1 MEITYIIQKS
11 RRRSI
16 SVSVMTDNRVL
27 VKAPY
32 GTSERTVQEFLLSK
46 KDWIT
51 KHLEKQ
57 NREEEKAE
65 SLGLLSADEIKQ
77 IKKQARKIIPQRVEY
92 WANKIGVTYGRIAI
106 RLQSSRWGSCAQ
118 NGNLNFN
125 CLLVL
130 MPQEILDSVV
140 VHELCHRKHMNHSK
154 EFYAEIDRV
163 FPDYK
168 RCYKFVNR
176 KAVKKQAVR
185 VVLGL
190 SSMKDNGGVYM
201 KRASCY
207 NEKNQEVR

>member
-1 MEITYIIQKS
+1 MEITYVIQKS

-16 SVSVMTDNRVL
+16 SVSLMTDNRVL

-32 GTSERTVQEFLLSK
+32 GTTERTVQEFLLSK
-46 KDWIT
+46 KDWIK

-65 SLGLLSADEIKQ
+65 SLGLLSADEIRQ

-106 RLQSSRWGSCAQ
+106 RLQSSRWGSCSVD
-118 NGNLNFN
+118 GNLNFN

-130 MPQEILDSVV
+130 MPPEIMDSVV
-140 VHELCHRKHMNHSK
+140 VHELCHRRHMNHSK

-168 RCYKFVNR
+168 RCNKW
-176 KAVKKQAVR
+176 Q
-185 VVLGL
+185 
-190 SSMKDNGGVYM
+190 KDNGGIYL
-201 KRASCY
+201 KRVSLVATT
-207 NEKNQEVR
+207 V

>member
-1 MEITYIIQKS
+1 MEITYVIQKS
-11 RRRSI
+11 RRRSL
-16 SVSVMTDNRVL
+16 SVSLMTDNRVL

-32 GTSERTVQEFLLSK
+32 GTTERTVQEFLLSK

-77 IKKQARKIIPQRVEY
+77 IKKQARRVIPQRVEY

-106 RLQSSRWGSCAQ
+106 RLQSSRWGSCSVD
-118 NGNLNFN
+118 GNLNFN

-130 MPQEILDSVV
+130 MPPEILDSVV
-140 VHELCHRKHMNHSK
+140 VHELCHRRHMNHSK
-154 EFYAEIDRV
+154 DFYAEIDRV

-168 RCYKFVNR
+168 RCNKW
-176 KAVKKQAVR
+176 
-185 VVLGL
+185 L
-190 SSMKDNGGVYM
+190 KDNGGIYLERV
-201 KRASCY
+201 SL
-207 NEKNQEVR
+207 VGTTV

>member
-1 MEITYIIQKS
+1 MEITYVIQKS

-32 GTSERTVQEFLLSK
+32 GTTERTVQEFLLSK
-46 KDWIT
+46 KDWIK

-65 SLGLLSADEIKQ
+65 SLGLLSADEIKL
-77 IKKQARKIIPQRVEY
+77 IKKQARRVIPQRVEY

-106 RLQSSRWGSCAQ
+106 RLQSSRWGSCVQ

-130 MPQEILDSVV
+130 MPPEIMDSVV
-140 VHELCHRKHMNHSK
+140 VHELCHRQHMNHSK
-154 EFYAEIDRV
+154 DFYAEIDQV

-168 RCYKFVNR
+168 RCNK
-176 KAVKKQAVR
+176 
-185 VVLGL
+185 LL
-190 SSMKDNGGVYM
+190 KDNGGIYL
-201 KRASCY
+201 KRVSL
-207 NEKNQEVR
+207 VGTTV

>member
-1 MEITYIIQKS
+1 MQLTYIIQKS

-16 SVSVMTDNRVL
+16 SVSVMTDNCVL

-32 GTSERTVQEFLLSK
+32 GTSERTVQEFLHSK

-57 NREEEKAE
+57 NKEEEKAAA
-65 SLGLLSADEIKQ
+65 LGVLSDVEIRK
-77 IKKQARKIIPQRVEY
+77 IKRQAKKIIPERVAY
-92 WANKIGVTYGRIAI
+92 WAEKIGVTYGRIAI

-118 NGNLNFN
+118 NGNRNFN

-154 EFYAEIDRV
+154 EFYKEIDCE

-168 RCYKFVNR
+168 RCNKWL
-176 KAVKKQAVR
+176 KE
-185 VVLGL
+185 
-190 SSMKDNGGVYM
+190 NGGIYM
-201 KRASCY
+201 KRV
-207 NEKNQEVR
+207 Q

>member
-1 MEITYIIQKS
+1 MEITYVIQKS

-32 GTSERTVQEFLLSK
+32 GTTERTVQEFLLSK
-46 KDWIT
+46 KDWIK

-77 IKKQARKIIPQRVEY
+77 IKKQARRVIPQRVEY
-92 WANKIGVTYGRIAI
+92 WANRIGVTYGRIAI
-106 RLQSSRWGSCAQ
+106 RLQSSRWGSCVQ

-130 MPQEILDSVV
+130 MPLEIMDSVV
-140 VHELCHRKHMNHSK
+140 VHELCHRRHMNHSR
-154 EFYAEIDRV
+154 EFYEEVLRI

-168 RCYKFVNR
+168 RCNKWP
-176 KAVKKQAVR
+176 
-185 VVLGL
+185 
-190 SSMKDNGGVYM
+190 KDNGGIYL
-201 KRASCY
+201 KRVSL
-207 NEKNQEVR
+207 VGTTV

>member
-32 GTSERTVQEFLLSK
+32 GTSKRTVQEFLLSK

-57 NREEEKAE
+57 NREKEKAAA
-65 SLGLLSADEIKQ
+65 LGVLNDEEVRKIKR
-77 IKKQARKIIPQRVEY
+77 QAKKIIPERVAY
-92 WANKIGVTYGRIAI
+92 WAEKIGVTYGRISI

-130 MPQEILDSVV
+130 MPGEILDSVV
-140 VHELCHRKHMNHSK
+140 VHELCHRRHMNHSK
-154 EFYAEIDRV
+154 EFYEEIYRV
-163 FPDYK
+163 FPEYD
-168 RCYKFVNR
+168 RCNKWL
-176 KAVKKQAVR
+176 KE
-185 VVLGL
+185 
-190 SSMKDNGGVYM
+190 NGGVYM
-201 KRASCY
+201 KRV
-207 NEKNQEVR
+207 Q